1 MSSAVSK
8 LNGHKVTK
16 ELLVQPQLNSIAFRY
31 LVRHDAS
38 LTNSKIQIDG
48 TKSILREDMK
58 TLSPFSSSLSL
69 SVLISLSLSFILPIG
84 KLLKVEVSTSSF
96 PAIVKYDLVS
106 RLEWE
111 YDLIVNKADHD
122 FDVLSPLHSLLSLYP
137 FLSCPFQLI
146 INIYV

>member
-69 SVLISLSLSFILPIG
+69 SVLISLSLPIG

-122 FDVLSPLHSLLSLYP
+122 FDVLSP
-137 FLSCPFQLI
+137 
-146 INIYV
+146 